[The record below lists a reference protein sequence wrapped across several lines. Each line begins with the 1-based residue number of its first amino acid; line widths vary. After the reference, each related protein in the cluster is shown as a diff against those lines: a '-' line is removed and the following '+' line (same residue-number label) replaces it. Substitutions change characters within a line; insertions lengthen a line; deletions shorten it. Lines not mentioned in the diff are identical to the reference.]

1 MVMLML
7 RVAPSL
13 ANLPNLNRMLNLI
26 RRLRSKLRQRLRLR
40 LKLMLILM
48 SNPRLKSKVK

>member
-26 RRLRSKLRQRLRLR
+26 QRLRSNLR
-40 LKLMLILM
+40 LKLKLILM
-48 SNPRLKSKVK
+48 LNPRLKSKVK

>member
-26 RRLRSKLRQRLRLR
+26 QRLRSKLRPR
-40 LKLMLILM
+40 LKLKLIPM
-48 SNPRLKSKVK
+48 SNQRLKSKVK